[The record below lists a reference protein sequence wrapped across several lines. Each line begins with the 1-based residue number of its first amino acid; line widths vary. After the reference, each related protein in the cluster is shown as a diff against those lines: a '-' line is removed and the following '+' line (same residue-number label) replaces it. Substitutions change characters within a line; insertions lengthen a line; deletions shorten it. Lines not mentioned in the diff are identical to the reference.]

1 MMLHFILLF
10 SLFFQ
15 SQMPSILSTTFTL
28 TNECAQTIWPG
39 ILANAGST
47 PPASTGFA
55 LDPGVSRSIVTPAPW
70 SGRFWARTLCST
82 DQSGRF
88 SCASGDCGSGA
99 VECSGGGAAPP
110 TTLAEFTL
118 GGGDGITDFYDVS
131 LVDGYNI
138 AMLVEANGASASTCT
153 ATGCV
158 VDLNRACPAEL
169 KVGAGVACRSACE
182 AFGTDEYCCK
192 GAYGNPSAC
201 KPTVYSEFFK
211 QACPRAYSYAYDD
224 ATSTFTCRSADSYVI
239 TFCPGS
245 TARVKSAGREGSGIR
260 PLINDSMVFLGVRTS
275 SAVAKDV
282 SGVVF
287 VGLGYL
293 VVGFVMA
300 GDLLLRF

>member
-1 MMLHFILLF
+1 MLHLILLL
-10 SLFFQ
+10 SLSFQ

-28 TNECAQTIWPG
+28 TNNCAQTIWPG

-55 LDPGVSRSIVTPAPW
+55 LNPSTSRSIVTPAPW

-88 SCASGDCGSGA
+88 TCASGDCGSGT

-118 GGGDGITDFYDVS
+118 AGGDGTMDFYDVS

-138 AMLVEANGASASTCT
+138 AMLVEPNGSSASAC
-153 ATGCV
+153 AVTGCV
-158 VDLNRACPAEL
+158 AELNGACPVEL
-169 KVGAGVACRSACE
+169 KVGAGIACKSACE
-182 AFGTDEYCCK
+182 AFGTDEYCCN
-192 GAYGNPSAC
+192 GVYGNPNAC

-211 QACPRAYSYAYDD
+211 RACPRAYSYAYDD
-224 ATSTFTCRSADSYVI
+224 ATSTFTCSSADSYVI
-239 TFCPGS
+239 TFCPGL
-245 TARVKSAGREGSGIR
+245 TTRVKSEGRESSGIR

-282 SGVVF
+282 TGMVI
-287 VGLGYL
+287 VGFGYL
-293 VVGFVMA
+293 LVWVCY
-300 GDLLLRF
+300 DR